1 MPTTLS
7 LDLRQLVLTRAAH
20 CCEYCLVDQADTPDK
35 LEIDH
40 LIARKHGGQSVA
52 ENLALACLRCNRSK
66 GSDLT
71 AIDPETQQVV
81 PLFNPR
87 AQLWPDHFGL
97 SGALIVG
104 LTPSGRATV
113 ALLKFNLVARVDSRR
128 LLIQAGG
135 YPSARLSYRNLIVRL

>member
-1 MPTTLS
+1 MPDMVS
-7 LDLRQLVLTRAAH
+7 PDLRQLVLTRAAN
-20 CCEYCLVDQADTPDK
+20 CCEYCLIDRADSPDK
-35 LEIDH
+35 MEMDH

-71 AIDPETQQVV
+71 AIDPETQRVV

-104 LTPSGRATV
+104 LTPTGRATV

-128 LLIQAGG
+128 LLTQAGLF
-135 YPSARLSYRNLIVRL
+135 PSTRLSYRDLIVRL